1 MRSEIGSTRTVLQQ
15 SRNIADSADFLSVAL
30 LNSDSDQIE
39 NAIDDLLIAYNN
51 YAGQAKAC
59 SDRYQFD
66 EVAKLPDPIERDQE
80 VTNGLAGA
88 LIDLEVAVLL
98 GQAAQATGE
107 LKGAEGGDLAALD
120 ETVASLNETIQAIQ
134 GTSGTTS
141 GMTRFAFDEVTQNQM
156 AETLS
161 PDVPTAKATYQKR
174 VGVFYDSLLKETT
187 DLFTMAFE
195 KASGLDAEEIE
206 KGIEAISIPLAGE
219 LSGRLTPRILES
231 LQRAIQGL
239 KGLLGPDSLKE
250 SEKRIQQALESARQG
265 EGGLRLFLKE
275 AYSYDQGQT
284 SIEGWLTASQVE
296 PPQLDNGS
304 QMLND
309 LQQQMIQAFVLEKRI
324 INNLKQLKWP
334 LELILK
340 QIGGTLPLDLVMLGA
355 FILVADVAL
364 WRGMDYADTAVL
376 MNWIEGVILTSKRI
390 LDMNG

>member
-1 MRSEIGSTRTVLQQ
+1 
-15 SRNIADSADFLSVAL
+15 
-30 LNSDSDQIE
+30 
-39 NAIDDLLIAYNN
+39 
-51 YAGQAKAC
+51 
-59 SDRYQFD
+59 
-66 EVAKLPDPIERDQE
+66 
-80 VTNGLAGA
+80 
-88 LIDLEVAVLL
+88 
-98 GQAAQATGE
+98 
-107 LKGAEGGDLAALD
+107 
-120 ETVASLNETIQAIQ
+120 
-134 GTSGTTS
+134 
-141 GMTRFAFDEVTQNQM
+141 
-156 AETLS
+156 
-161 PDVPTAKATYQKR
+161 
-174 VGVFYDSLLKETT
+174 
-187 DLFTMAFE
+187 MAFE